1 MCACGT
7 VVLTMSA
14 ALAIRLWHQLTDK
27 VQAFVLDD
35 GNFRA
40 RNMLDV
46 RLLPFTELFHALTA
60 VMLVHVATAGG
71 KVPVQVREQN
81 RAAAPC
87 SYRCRHLTPAVP
99 VNATHRHTTRSGVR
113 VFAELCGEACAC
125 WNRGVRPA
133 CPSGPTPSRSCLTAA
148 CVPGSSCC

>member
-1 MCACGT
+1 
-7 VVLTMSA
+7 MSA

-71 KVPVQVREQN
+71 KVPV
-81 RAAAPC
+81 
-87 SYRCRHLTPAVP
+87 
-99 VNATHRHTTRSGVR
+99 
-113 VFAELCGEACAC
+113 
-125 WNRGVRPA
+125 
-133 CPSGPTPSRSCLTAA
+133 
-148 CVPGSSCC
+148 